1 MKKMMMVSE
10 DSFMFQD
17 PNGEKF
23 LMGGS
28 LWGEEKVQILEES
41 PKFSLIRREDGV
53 EGWISSKLL
62 EEI

>member
-1 MKKMMMVSE
+1 MMKMMRVSE

-17 PNGEKF
+17 PNGEK
-23 LMGGS
+23 LGGS
-28 LWGEEKVQILEES
+28 LWGEEGVWILKEG